1 MLLIPCP
8 WCGPREE
15 TEFTYGG
22 EADIP
27 RPADPPALTDAAWGA
42 YLFMRRNPHGTHR
55 ELWLHAAGCRRW
67 FRVERDTVTYEITA
81 SRAIGEGSAGG
92 PR

>member
-8 WCGPREE
+8 WCGFREE
-15 TEFTYGG
+15 SEFAYGG

-27 RPADPPALTDAAWGA
+27 RPPDPTALSDAAWGA
-42 YLFMRRNPHGTHR
+42 YLFMRKNPSGLHW

-67 FRVERDTVTYEITA
+67 FRVERDTVTYRI
-81 SRAIGEGSAGG
+81 SAVQPLGVAPG
-92 PR
+92 RDR